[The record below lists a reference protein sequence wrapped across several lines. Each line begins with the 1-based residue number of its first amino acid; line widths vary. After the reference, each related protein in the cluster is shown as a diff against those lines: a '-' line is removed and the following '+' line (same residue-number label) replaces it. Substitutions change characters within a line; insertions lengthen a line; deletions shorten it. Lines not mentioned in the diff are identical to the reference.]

1 MVTTGK
7 KNQSNTTA
15 KITKTNLRFRVTIR
29 EVTIRVVE
37 IVSLILQ
44 ATTLR
49 LILLSQ
55 VVVQTRS
62 IREVANII
70 MTEFSTNSIIGL
82 IEVCSEY
89 LVVRVRSFDCL
100 AIVSSSY
107 GGS

>member
-15 KITKTNLRFRVTIR
+15 RITKTNRRIRVTIR
-29 EVTIRVVE
+29 EVTFKVVE
-37 IVSLILQ
+37 IVSLIHQ

-62 IREVANII
+62 TREVANII

-82 IEVCSEY
+82 TDVWTEY
-89 LVVRVRSFDCL
+89 LLVRVRSFDCL

-107 GGS
+107 GGA